1 MLYRLRTDFQ
11 LTIITLFG
19 SFSALALLPFAIYR
33 FLIGELAI
41 GFIDA
46 FLVLGITATVIYAW
60 RSGNTR
66 GPGLFMVLI
75 DTTGAIAGVMI
86 NGEIGRNWMV
96 AALLA
101 NFFLIDR
108 RLAFLVSALA
118 LLVLAIHGKSFATM
132 PQMLSFIITA
142 TLVSL
147 FAFIFAA
154 RTETQRLQLEVL
166 ATRDPLTGVDNR
178 RAMERELQMAVE
190 AHKRNQT
197 AFGLVMLDLD
207 HFKLVNDKY
216 GHDAGDRV
224 LVAFADLLQKS
235 TRKIDRL
242 YRFGG
247 EEFVL
252 LLPGTEVAGL
262 HIMTAKLLGK
272 IAAELRG
279 PAGPVTS
286 SIGAA
291 TLRPDEDWHDW
302 LARADAAM
310 YRAKKGGRNRVDID
324 SVDPI

>member
-1 MLYRLRTDFQ
+1 
-11 LTIITLFG
+11 
-19 SFSALALLPFAIYR
+19 
-33 FLIGELAI
+33 
-41 GFIDA
+41 
-46 FLVLGITATVIYAW
+46 
-60 RSGNTR
+60 
-66 GPGLFMVLI
+66 MVLI
-75 DTTGAIAGVMI
+75 DTVGAIAGVLI
-86 NGEIGRNWMV
+86 HGEIGRNWMF

-108 RLAFLVSALA
+108 RLAFLISALA

-154 RTETQRLQLEVL
+154 RTETQRLQLEIL

-190 AHKRNQT
+190 THKRNQT

-207 HFKLVNDKY
+207 HFKHVNDQY

-224 LVAFADLLQKS
+224 LIAFADLLQKS

-262 HIMTAKLLGK
+262 QIMTAKLLSK
-272 IAAELRG
+272 IAVELRG

-286 SIGAA
+286 SMGAA
-291 TLRPDEDWHDW
+291 TLRPDEDWHHW

-324 SVDPI
+324 SVDPL